1 MAFDILE
8 GCIWF
13 AIATAAELPQV
24 VSLASFIAHM
34 FWNYKL
40 PTAAK
45 AIIPL
50 SNMNSRGLSTGGLH
64 TLQPSASIPDRSQ

>member
-24 VSLASFIAHM
+24 VSLARFILLFFFFAYPR
-34 FWNYKL
+34 FAPQVLVILN
-40 PTAAK
+40 ANGS
-45 AIIPL
+45 L
-50 SNMNSRGLSTGGLH
+50 SSSKTS
-64 TLQPSASIPDRSQ
+64 PE